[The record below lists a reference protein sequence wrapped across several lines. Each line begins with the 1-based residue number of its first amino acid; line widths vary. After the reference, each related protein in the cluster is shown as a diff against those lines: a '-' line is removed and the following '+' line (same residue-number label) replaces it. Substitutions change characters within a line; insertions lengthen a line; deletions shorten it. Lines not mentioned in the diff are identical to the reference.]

1 MRLGQRLGQP
11 GRHVTAW
18 QVTTYLPGREITTSS
33 STSSPAPRRR
43 PGDFHFSLATQ
54 SPSATPITTACGVTL
69 HEIKMPSATG
79 QNWEKYKQNFA
90 DDEEPEKKITP
101 LTDEYVS
108 RLYSAESFAYYV
120 QRHPSVENV
129 WSGPLCCRSEEARE
143 ADQGETAER
152 R

>member
-1 MRLGQRLGQP
+1 
-11 GRHVTAW
+11 
-18 QVTTYLPGREITTSS
+18 
-33 STSSPAPRRR
+33 
-43 PGDFHFSLATQ
+43 
-54 SPSATPITTACGVTL
+54 
-69 HEIKMPSATG
+69 MPSATG
-79 QNWEKYKQNFA
+79 HNWEKYKKNFA

-101 LTDEYVS
+101 LTDEYVN
-108 RLYSAESFAYYV
+108 RLYSAEPFAYYV